1 MKKIV
6 SIVSVVLMLVC
17 LIAIYVSAEVTYIS
31 DLQIPYAVTAP
42 VLDGTLSTGEWTDAA
57 KFELPSSKMMVVQ
70 MNGLAT
76 TAPADLV
83 INTYMKWDET
93 YLYIATE
100 VTGDKNGG
108 RLYYGATG
116 DNLSL
121 YFDVDGIAAN
131 NGNKNLHTFMVYSFP
146 VVASAGSSDA
156 TGYHTRYNQAG
167 TGWIIEQ
174 RIKWSDLDTLLGG
187 AYEGQKLPA
196 PKEGTVI
203 TFMPSYYDCN
213 ENNAFC
219 GWYLG
224 QNSGYTYN
232 DGEKDVEVTEAAC
245 IPTCYGFRGTLAAKT
260 ASPDT
265 ADMLSFGIFVA
276 ATALFGVGVA
286 VSGKKFL

>member
-70 MNGLAT
+70 MDGLAT

-121 YFDVDGIAAN
+121 YFDV
-131 NGNKNLHTFMVYSFP
+131 
-146 VVASAGSSDA
+146 
-156 TGYHTRYNQAG
+156 TG
-167 TGWIIEQ
+167 
-174 RIKWSDLDTLLGG
+174 
-187 AYEGQKLPA
+187 
-196 PKEGTVI
+196 
-203 TFMPSYYDCN
+203 
-213 ENNAFC
+213 
-219 GWYLG
+219 
-224 QNSGYTYN
+224 
-232 DGEKDVEVTEAAC
+232 
-245 IPTCYGFRGTLAAKT
+245 
-260 ASPDT
+260 
-265 ADMLSFGIFVA
+265 
-276 ATALFGVGVA
+276 
-286 VSGKKFL
+286 